1 MNFPGQDK
9 EELLEIKQLL
19 KEYRVLRTE
28 QLYRWFSDKDR
39 RVVGNMLSY
48 LRRSGQLVSDPSGSL
63 LALNQPELAKGLD
76 EKRIAAFWVL
86 AGFAGRVEY
95 HACGEYP
102 VQLFFF
108 MAGEEYE
115 IVYVPYGNEGM
126 MGALFS
132 QREQKGAHI
141 LVIVETPE
149 QIETLEIPGADW
161 FCTVASDGTIQRY
174 LQEES
179 E

>member
-48 LRRSGQLVSDPSGSL
+48 LRRGGQLVSDPSGSL
-63 LALNQPELAKGLD
+63 LALNEPELKKGLD

-102 VQLFFF
+102 VQFFF
-108 MAGEEYE
+108 LRRGRHTR

-149 QIETLEIPGADW
+149 QIETLEIPRADW

>member
-9 EELLEIKQLL
+9 EELLELKQLL

-39 RVVGNMLSY
+39 RV
-48 LRRSGQLVSDPSGSL
+48 
-63 LALNQPELAKGLD
+63 A
-76 EKRIAAFWVL
+76 
-86 AGFAGRVEY
+86 
-95 HACGEYP
+95 
-102 VQLFFF
+102 
-108 MAGEEYE
+108 
-115 IVYVPYGNEGM
+115 
-126 MGALFS
+126 GALFS
-132 QREQKGAHI
+132 QREQNGTHI

-161 FCTVASDGTIQRY
+161 FCTVAADGTIQRY